1 MGFITNPGDAE
12 FWVLL
17 AVVVFVV
24 ILFRVRVPALVA
36 KALDD
41 AGLKVQSQLDEAQRL
56 RHEAETLLA
65 EVKVQRGETERA
77 AEEMMRA
84 AKSDAERLR
93 AEAAVALEEDIKRR
107 GVLAERKIAQ
117 AEAQAASEVKAA
129 AVEMAAQASEAV
141 LTARLAGGGGIDPSI
156 DAALSGLGARFN
168 AGRATA

>member
-17 AVVVFVV
+17 AVVVFVI
-24 ILFRVRVPALVA
+24 ILVRVRVPALVA

-41 AGLKVQSQLDEAQRL
+41 AGLKVQAQLDEAQRL
-56 RHEAETLLA
+56 RKEAETLLA

-77 AEEMMRA
+77 AEAMMRA

-141 LTARLAGGGGIDPSI
+141 LAARLAGAGGVDPSI
-156 DAALSGLGARFN
+156 DAALSGLGIRFK
-168 AGRATA
+168 AA